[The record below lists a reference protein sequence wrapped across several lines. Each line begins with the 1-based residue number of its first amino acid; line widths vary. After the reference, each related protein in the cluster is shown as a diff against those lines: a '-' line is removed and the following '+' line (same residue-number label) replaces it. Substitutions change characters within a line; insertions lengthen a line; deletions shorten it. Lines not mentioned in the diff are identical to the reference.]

1 VRDERV
7 EVRRVTFPDPRRRR
21 ARGDDVIVI
30 ELPARID
37 ILDAA
42 GVQEQAERVL
52 QNSPRSPAVGRI
64 GSVWNAARCV

>member
-1 VRDERV
+1 MRDERI
-7 EVRRVTFPDPRRRR
+7 EVRLVARPDARRRR

-37 ILDAA
+37 LLDAA
-42 GVQEQAERVL
+42 GEQEQAERVL
-52 QNSPRSPAVGRI
+52 QNSPRNPAVGRI